1 MHLVSST
8 TVGGDRSSGA
18 GPPAGGPA
26 APAATGQSP
35 SLRPSSNRIGERIIL
50 TVLFGAAVVSVLTTV
65 AIVVSLVIPAI
76 SFFREIPIV
85 DFLTGTRW
93 TPNFAV
99 KDYGVLPLLVGTL
112 WTTAIALVVAV
123 PLGLGAAMLLS
134 EYASDRA
141 RRVLKPVLE
150 VLAGVPSVVYGFFA
164 LQFIGPVLLGGLLG
178 IEIGTFNVLQAGLV
192 LGIMIIPT
200 IASLA
205 EDAMSAVPSAL
216 RQGSAALGANRMQTT
231 LKVVVPAAISG
242 IIAAIVLGIS
252 RAVGE
257 TMILAIASG
266 SIAQV
271 ITDPRDAA
279 QTMTGF
285 IAQAATGENAVG
297 SLAYN
302 TLYAVGLTLFLI
314 TLLVNVISIRLVRR
328 FREAY

>member
-1 MHLVSST
+1 VST
-8 TVGGDRSSGA
+8 TTFDEGGRFFGA
-18 GPPAGGPA
+18 GPPPGGGR
-26 APAATGQSP
+26 APTGDVP
-35 SLRPSSNRIGERIIL
+35 SLRPSSRRIGERIIL
-50 TVLFGAAVVSVLTTV
+50 NLLFLAAVVSVLTTI
-65 AIVVSLVIPAI
+65 AIVASLLIPAVE
-76 SFFREIPIV
+76 FFREVSIV
-85 DFLTGTRW
+85 DFFTGTRW

-99 KDYGVLPLLVGTL
+99 KDYGVLPLVVGTL
-112 WTTAIALVVAV
+112 WTTGIALLVAV

-134 EYASDRA
+134 EYASDRM

-164 LQFIGPVLLGGLLG
+164 LQFIGPVLLKGVFGV
-178 IEIGTFNVLQAGLV
+178 EVGTFNVLQAGLV
-192 LGIMIIPT
+192 LGIMIVPT
-200 IASLA
+200 VASLS
-205 EDAMSAVPSAL
+205 EDAMSAVPGAL

-231 LKVVVPAAISG
+231 LKVVFPAAISG

-257 TMILAIASG
+257 TMIVAIASG

-271 ITDPRDAA
+271 IADPRQAA

-302 TLYAVGLTLFLI
+302 TLYAVGLTLFVI
-314 TLLVNVISIRLVRR
+314 TLAVNIISIRLVRR
-328 FREAY
+328 YREAY

>member
-1 MHLVSST
+1 
-8 TVGGDRSSGA
+8 
-18 GPPAGGPA
+18 
-26 APAATGQSP
+26 
-35 SLRPSSNRIGERIIL
+35 
-50 TVLFGAAVVSVLTTV
+50 
-65 AIVVSLVIPAI
+65 
-76 SFFREIPIV
+76 
-85 DFLTGTRW
+85 
-93 TPNFAV
+93 
-99 KDYGVLPLLVGTL
+99 
-112 WTTAIALVVAV
+112 
-123 PLGLGAAMLLS
+123 
-134 EYASDRA
+134 
-141 RRVLKPVLE
+141 
-150 VLAGVPSVVYGFFA
+150 
-164 LQFIGPVLLGGLLG
+164 
-178 IEIGTFNVLQAGLV
+178 
-192 LGIMIIPT
+192 MIIPT

>member
-1 MHLVSST
+1 M
-8 TVGGDRSSGA
+8 
-18 GPPAGGPA
+18 
-26 APAATGQSP
+26 
-35 SLRPSSNRIGERIIL
+35 RPSSRRIGERIIL
-50 TVLFGAAVVSVLTTV
+50 NSLFVAAVVSVLTTI
-65 AIVVSLVIPAI
+65 AIVVSLLIPAVE
-76 SFFREIPIV
+76 FFREVSIV
-85 DFLTGTRW
+85 EFITGTRW

-99 KDYGVLPLLVGTL
+99 KDYGVLPLVVGTL
-112 WTTAIALVVAV
+112 WTTGIALLVAV

-134 EYASDRA
+134 EYASDRM

-164 LQFIGPVLLGGLLG
+164 LMFIGPVLLKGVFGLEL
-178 IEIGTFNVLQAGLV
+178 GTFNVLQAGLV
-192 LGIMIIPT
+192 LGIMIVPT
-200 IASLA
+200 VASLS

-231 LKVVVPAAISG
+231 LKVVFPAAISG
-242 IIAAIVLGIS
+242 IIAAVVLGIS

-257 TMILAIASG
+257 TMIVAIAAG

-271 ITDPRDAA
+271 VADPRQAA

-302 TLYAVGLTLFLI
+302 TLYAVGLSLFVI
-314 TLLVNVISIRLVRR
+314 TLAVNIISIRLVRR
-328 FREAY
+328 YREAY